1 MTNLV
6 GQQFGNYQL
15 VKLLGF
21 GGFAEV
27 YLGKQVHMGIQA
39 AVKVLTG
46 RLMPEDIARFRNEA
60 RIMIELRHQNI
71 VRVFEYG
78 LNGRIPFIVM
88 EYAPQGSLRER
99 HPKGT
104 RVPLPTVVEYVK
116 QVAAA
121 LQYIHDYEQGEDKNF
136 VHRDV
141 KPHNMLISKNNEI
154 LLSDFG
160 IITVSSSINPDQ
172 FQETTGTCVYMAPEQ
187 FQNKA
192 MRASD
197 QYALGITVYEWLC
210 GSPPFE
216 GNCNVLQYQHI
227 HVAPQSLRIRERKN
241 GRPIPY

>member
-1 MTNLV
+1 MASYM
-6 GQQFGNYQL
+6 GHQFGNYGL
-15 VKLLGF
+15 IKLLGF

-27 YLGKQVHMGIQA
+27 YLGNHVHMGIQA

-46 RLMPEDIARFRNEA
+46 RLMPEDVAHFRNEA

-78 LNGRIPFIVM
+78 LNGDIPFIVM

-99 HPKGT
+99 NPKGT

-141 KPHNMLISKNNEI
+141 KPHNSW
-154 LLSDFG
+154 FAHFCR
-160 IITVSSSINPDQ
+160 Q
-172 FQETTGTCVYMAPEQ
+172 
-187 FQNKA
+187 
-192 MRASD
+192 
-197 QYALGITVYEWLC
+197 
-210 GSPPFE
+210 
-216 GNCNVLQYQHI
+216 
-227 HVAPQSLRIRERKN
+227 
-241 GRPIPY
+241 